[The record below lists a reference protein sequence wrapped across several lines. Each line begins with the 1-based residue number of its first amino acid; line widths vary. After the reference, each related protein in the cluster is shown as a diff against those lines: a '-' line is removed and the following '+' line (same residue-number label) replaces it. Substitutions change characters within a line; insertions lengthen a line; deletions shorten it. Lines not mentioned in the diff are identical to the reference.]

1 MFAPEIDFSMLMSR
15 MHNIH
20 WIATKSLLMT
30 VIAMVLSYFL
40 LPGFSYSQERVSKVG
55 SGEYS
60 YDFKVFFPV
69 DVARFSPDYLENP
82 VTLAKLDSVIA
93 VHGTDL
99 IDSLVVIA
107 QSSPEG
113 PYAHNVDLANG
124 RAASMRDYLTS
135 HFPGLE
141 GKIRVQAGV
150 APWPASRAKADL
162 VRLRYAAFRLVFPF
176 DITIPVP
183 SISEDLTV
191 DENLY
196 GLDLNDEILLPE
208 ESLDVEIPTYDESYK
223 QTIFAL
229 KTNLLFDLATALNV
243 ELEIPIGRRMSI
255 MWEDVFPWW
264 ETGNKYCFQNWQM
277 GPELRYWFTPW
288 DVHGT
293 DKLRGFFVGAYGMS
307 AKGDLQNDRKFDYQY
322 EYWSAGLTGGWSARL
337 GRRNW
342 GRLELSLG
350 LGYANVDYRHYLPM
364 DDYSKLIRD
373 PYDVGTASFWGPT
386 KAKVSL
392 VIPVN
397 VTRNK
402 KGGSK

>member
-1 MFAPEIDFSMLMSR
+1 MFKSE
-15 MHNIH
+15 NILRKASH
-20 WIATKSLLMT
+20 RGLRDVL
-30 VIAMVLSYFL
+30 VLVLSLFAF
-40 LPGFSYSQERVSKVG
+40 LPGAFAQERVSKVG

-60 YDFKVFFPV
+60 YDFRIFFPV
-69 DVARFSPDYLENP
+69 NVPEFTPGYLENP
-82 VTLAKLDSVIA
+82 QTLAKLDSVIA
-93 VHGTDL
+93 VHGTGL
-99 IDSLVVIA
+99 IDSLLVIA

-113 PYAHNVDLANG
+113 NYAHNVDLANG
-124 RAASMRDYLTS
+124 RAASMKEYLVGR
-135 HFPGLE
+135 FPGLE
-141 GKIRVQAGV
+141 GKIRLSPGV
-150 APWPASRAKADL
+150 APWPANRSKAAL

-183 SISEDLTV
+183 EISD
-191 DENLY
+191 NL
-196 GLDLNDEILLPE
+196 EVE
-208 ESLDVEIPTYDESYK
+208 ESLYAVDLDDSVSMEEESLQVDIPEYNSSYK

-229 KTNLLFDLATALNV
+229 KTNLLFDAATALNA
-243 ELEIPIGRRMSI
+243 EIEIPIGRRISF

-277 GPELRYWFTPW
+277 GPELRYWFKPW

-293 DKLRGFFVGAYGMS
+293 DKLRGFFLGAYGMS
-307 AKGDLQNDRKFDYQY
+307 AKGDLQNDREFDYQY

-337 GRRNW
+337 GRSNW

-350 LGYANVDYRHYLPM
+350 LGFLQADYRHYIPM

-373 PYDVGTASFWGPT
+373 PYEVGTASYWGPT

-392 VIPVN
+392 VVPFN
-397 VTRNK
+397 VTRTK

>member
-1 MFAPEIDFSMLMSR
+1 MFAAEIDFSMLMSR
-15 MHNIH
+15 IHNTH

-30 VIAMVLSYFL
+30 VLAMVLSFFL
-40 LPGFSYSQERVSKVG
+40 LPGFSYAQERVSKVG

-141 GKIRVQAGV
+141 GKIRVRAGV

-196 GLDLNDEILLPE
+196 GLDLNDEVLLPE

-293 DKLRGFFVGAYGMS
+293 DKLRGFFIGAYGMS

-342 GRLELSLG
+342 GRLEFSLG

>member
-1 MFAPEIDFSMLMSR
+1 MLMFR
-15 MHNIH
+15 THNILH
-20 WIATKSLLMT
+20 IASRPVLMA
-30 VIAMVLSYFL
+30 VLAIALSFQASVLSA
-40 LPGFSYSQERVSKVG
+40 QERVSKVG

-60 YDFKVFFPV
+60 YDFKVFFPL
-69 DVARFSPDYLENP
+69 DVAKFSPDYLENP

-124 RAASMRDYLTS
+124 RAASMKNYLTS
-135 HFPGLE
+135 RFPGLE

-150 APWPASRAKADL
+150 APWPASRSRADL

-183 SISEDLTV
+183 SISDDLTV
-191 DENLY
+191 DEALY
-196 GLDLNDEILLPE
+196 GLDLNDAVALPE
-208 ESLDVEIPTYDESYK
+208 ESLEVEIPEYNAKYK

-229 KTNLLFDLATALNV
+229 KTNLLFDAATALNA
-243 ELEIPIGRRMSI
+243 EIEFPIGKRFSVL
-255 MWEDVFPWW
+255 WEDVFPWW
-264 ETGNKYCFQNWQM
+264 ETDNKYCFQNWQM
-277 GPELRYWFTPW
+277 GPELRYWFSPW
-288 DVHGT
+288 DPRGT
-293 DKLRGFFVGAYGMS
+293 DKLRGFFLGAYGAS
-307 AKGDLQNDRKFDYQY
+307 AKGDLQNDREFDYQY

-337 GRRNW
+337 GKKNW

-350 LGYANVDYRHYLPM
+350 LGYANVDYRHYFPM

-373 PYDVGTASFWGPT
+373 PYDVGNASYWGPT

-397 VTRNK
+397 VTRDK

>member
-1 MFAPEIDFSMLMSR
+1 MFATDIDFSMLMSR
-15 MHNIH
+15 IHNTH

-30 VIAMVLSYFL
+30 ALAMVLSFFL
-40 LPGFSYSQERVSKVG
+40 LPGFSYAQERVSKVG

-141 GKIRVQAGV
+141 GKIRVQVGV

-196 GLDLNDEILLPE
+196 GLDLNDEVLLPE

>member
-1 MFAPEIDFSMLMSR
+1 MSR
-15 MHNIH
+15 FKNILRS
-20 WIATKSLLMT
+20 AQRSFFLTALAS
-30 VIAMVLSYFL
+30 VLSFFL
-40 LPGFSYSQERVSKVG
+40 LPVGFSYAQERVSKVG

-60 YDFKVFFPV
+60 YDFKVYFPV

-82 VTLAKLDSVIA
+82 LTLAKLDSVIA
-93 VHGTDL
+93 VHGTGL

-124 RAASMRDYLTS
+124 RAASMKEYLTS

-150 APWPASRAKADL
+150 APWPANRSKAAL

-183 SISEDLTV
+183 SLGDDLKV

-196 GLDLNDEILLPE
+196 SLDLSDDLSLPE
-208 ESLDVEIPTYDESYK
+208 ESLDVEIPEYDPKYK

-229 KTNLLFDLATALNV
+229 KTNLLFDLATALNA
-243 ELEIPIGRRMSI
+243 EIEIPIGRRMSFV
-255 MWEDVFPWW
+255 WEDVFPWW
-264 ETGNKYCFQNWQM
+264 ETGNKYCLQNWQM
-277 GPELRYWFTPW
+277 GPELRYWFKPW

-307 AKGDLQNDRKFDYQY
+307 AKGDLQNDREFDYQY
-322 EYWSAGLTGGWSARL
+322 EYWSTGLTGGWSARL
-337 GRRNW
+337 GRSNW

-350 LGYANVDYRHYLPM
+350 LGYLHTDYRHYIPA

-373 PYDVGTASFWGPT
+373 PYDVGKASFWGPT